1 MDGQRVGT
9 SVEWRDITDEVAVQ
23 EELKA
28 LTARLKAGDF
38 SVRLKPKENIVMQQL
53 VEAIN
58 VILNESLQLAQYS
71 QSRLEQLARAEI
83 IPNHEEVTDGVKAI
97 QKTYNQCVDHLQD
110 LVKEISSATH
120 TLMTLSEELS
130 QSQADLSDRSSK
142 EAASLEEISANTEEI
157 ATTVLENSKHADET
171 RAIAEDVRARLST
184 AAQSCSAVVDI
195 IMAAARS
202 AQETTDITKAIQ
214 DIAFTTN
221 ILSLNA
227 SVEAARAGEAGAGFS
242 VVSNDIRN
250 LGGRSS
256 EAARN
261 SQEMIDKTIQVVTS
275 GGDDLRHTLKMFV
288 EYGTVAFKITDV
300 TKEAFKVAAE
310 QRKGVVSINAT
321 MQRIREIAEENA
333 HTAERCTEVAQV
345 METHAA
351 ALKNF
356 IRELGSVV
364 GHGVERSR

>member
-1 MDGQRVGT
+1 
-9 SVEWRDITDEVAVQ
+9 VAVSSNTLAEGASRQ
-23 EELKA
+23 TAAVEEVLSAANDLDQATEEYTKEMEQVKNIVEETAVVGVDAFNQLKE
-28 LTARLKAGDF
+28 ARKTFKEVLETSEKT
-38 SVRLKPKENIVMQQL
+38 SSIVTTIENIAFQTRL
-53 VEAIN
+53 
-58 VILNESLQLAQYS
+58 LA
-71 QSRLEQLARAEI
+71 
-83 IPNHEEVTDGVKAI
+83 
-97 QKTYNQCVDHLQD
+97 
-110 LVKEISSATH
+110 
-120 TLMTLSEELS
+120 
-130 QSQADLSDRSSK
+130 
-142 EAASLEEISANTEEI
+142 
-157 ATTVLENSKHADET
+157 
-171 RAIAEDVRARLST
+171 
-184 AAQSCSAVVDI
+184 
-195 IMAAARS
+195 
-202 AQETTDITKAIQ
+202 
-214 DIAFTTN
+214 
-221 ILSLNA
+221 LNA